1 MTTWRLKTKMFS
13 RHKFAISFVLLFG
26 LLALVACTPTAD
38 TTAPTESTTETDQ
51 PTISF
56 NLPMGYIPDPQ
67 YAPLYVA
74 KEKGY
79 FAAEGF
85 DVDFDYSFETDG
97 VALVGANEV
106 PFALV
111 SGDVVLSARAQEIP
125 IVYVME
131 WWQKYPI
138 ALVSKQAANITAPED
153 IVGRN
158 IGVPGLFGATYV
170 GYSGLLAANEIDPE
184 SVQVS
189 EIGFNQVEAL
199 LTDQV
204 EGVMVYNN
212 NEPLQLEALGE
223 EINVIEVSDYID
235 MVANGLVTSEQF
247 AAENPE
253 RVRGF
258 VRAFVR
264 GLEDT
269 LADPDEAYEISQQY
283 VEGLG
288 DERRNVLDAS
298 IEMWQGERLGYSDPA
313 AWEATQE
320 TLLGM
325 GFLDAP
331 LADLSA
337 VYTNEFLPPTN
348 Q

>member
-1 MTTWRLKTKMFS
+1 MNRLT
-13 RHKFAISFVLLFG
+13 VTLLTS
-26 LLALVACTPTAD
+26 LLLLLVAVACAPQAPAVETETE
-38 TTAPTESTTETDQ
+38 TTAVSQPEQ
-51 PTISF
+51 PTITF

-74 KEKGY
+74 QEKGY
-79 FAAEGF
+79 FAEEGF
-85 DVDFDYSFETDG
+85 ELGFDYSFETDG

-125 IVYVME
+125 IIYVME

-138 ALVSKQAANITAPED
+138 AIVSKTSAGIETPSD
-153 IVGRN
+153 LVGRTV
-158 IGVPGLFGATYV
+158 GLPGLFGATYV
-170 GYSGLLAANEIDPE
+170 GYSGLLAANDIAPE
-184 SVQVS
+184 SVQVN
-189 EIGFNQVEAL
+189 EIGFNQVEVL

-204 EGVMVYNN
+204 DAVAVYTN

-235 MVANGLVTSEQF
+235 MVANGLVTNEQF

-258 VRAFVR
+258 VRAFTR
-264 GLEDT
+264 GVQDT
-269 LADPDEAYEISQQY
+269 LNDPDEAYEITKKY

-288 DERRNVLDAS
+288 DDRRNVLDAS
-298 IEMWQGERLGYSDPA
+298 LAMWQADNLGYSDTA

-320 TLLGM
+320 TLLAM

-331 LADLSA
+331 LADLND
-337 VYTNEFLPPTN
+337 VYTNEFLPQP
-348 Q
+348 